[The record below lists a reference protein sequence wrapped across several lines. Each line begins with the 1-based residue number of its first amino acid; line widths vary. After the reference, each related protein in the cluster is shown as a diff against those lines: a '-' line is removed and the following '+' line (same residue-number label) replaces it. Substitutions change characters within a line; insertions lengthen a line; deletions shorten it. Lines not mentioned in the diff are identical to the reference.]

1 MAAFVLSHVVFK
13 NFESELLAGG
23 QFNSITLRFFGLLY
37 PDGRLFL
44 SEGHNSRLANAK
56 NFKFDI
62 GGSLP

>member
-44 SEGHNSRLANAK
+44 SEGHEVASHNRSKKIILN
-56 NFKFDI
+56 NQ
-62 GGSLP
+62 